1 MVTVSEAVKTLRAAY
16 GEAQQAF
23 SNRLHMSLASI
34 ANYELGVRV
43 PDAISARK
51 LYLAALLIDRD
62 DLAAVFAKVV
72 AEALGELQF
81 WDVVIQSESE
91 HWKIRAVQRILSDPQ
106 FERLQKP
113 LAKLLA
119 PVEKYIQELAA
130 RQRVAS
136 EDMPNVIARMYKR
149 QQGKTDPWG
158 EASKAREQGKGK
170 K

>member
-1 MVTVSEAVKTLRAAY
+1 MVTDVSEAVKALRGVY

-23 SNRLHMSLASI
+23 SNRLHMSLVSI
-34 ANYELGVRV
+34 ANYELGIRV

-72 AEALGELQF
+72 ADALGELAF

-106 FERLQKP
+106 
-113 LAKLLA
+113 
-119 PVEKYIQELAA
+119 
-130 RQRVAS
+130 
-136 EDMPNVIARMYKR
+136 
-149 QQGKTDPWG
+149 
-158 EASKAREQGKGK
+158 
-170 K
+170 